1 MIDWT
6 IDKLIFS
13 AESSIKINGGWL
25 MTGPHVSINLPTT
38 PVRYLYSGWQSWSLT
53 AWVDT
58 NHPIRPMRPSIY
70 YPLQIDPVYARE
82 TRPHGSWYGAVEL
95 SDGQLLFLGG
105 LGLESHIILDDQL
118 LTGGYET
125 GSGEWFLAVGEE
137 DEIMAR
143 YAELIND
150 RFGKG
155 PSGKSSVFKSL
166 STPYRVWCSWY
177 SLYAEINETRLMKIL
192 VDLGPIAGEE
202 GLPFDVFQVD
212 DGWQRGIGEWEPN
225 SKFPSG
231 MAHMAAQIHATGR
244 KAGIWLAPL
253 LVVPSSRIYREHRDW
268 LLHNENGNLVSAGY
282 NWGEPLYALDT
293 THPAVL
299 EWLAALMKKVTGWGF
314 DYVKLD
320 FLYAGALPGK
330 RFLDIAREAAYRKG
344 LLTIRTALRDAYLLT
359 CGAPILPSLG
369 LCDGIRAGP
378 DVAGHFS
385 SHRDDNLLMNF
396 SVPGARNS
404 LRTTYNRLWLLS
416 LVQIDPDV
424 VYFRSR
430 DINLTLE
437 EKSLIQYMAQIC
449 NFKATSDVPA
459 WLSDPERAALREFLI
474 STPNIERSAHGS
486 FLVDNHPVDFCP
498 SIGLPGLPNLF
509 TNIFGSLLG
518 GLANIPVFLQVFEIL
533 AKYHLKEK
541 IKQNPV

>member
-58 NHPIRPMRPSIY
+58 NHPIRPMRPSIF
-70 YPLQIDPVYARE
+70 YPLHTDPVYARE
-82 TRPHGSWYGAVEL
+82 TRPHGSWYGAVKL

-137 DEIMAR
+137 DEIMGK
-143 YAELIND
+143 YAELLND

-177 SLYAEINETRLMKIL
+177 SLYTEINETRLMKTL

-231 MAHMAAQIHATGR
+231 MAYLAAQIHATGR

-253 LVVPSSRIYREHRDW
+253 LVVPSSSIYREHRDW
-268 LLHNENGNLVSAGY
+268 LLHRENGNLVSAGY

-299 EWLAALMKKVTGWGF
+299 GWLAALMKKVTGWGF

-330 RFLDIAREAAYRKG
+330 RFLDFAREAAYRKG
-344 LLTIRTALRDAYLLT
+344 LLTIRTALGDAYLLT

-430 DINLTLE
+430 AINLTLE
-437 EKSLIQYMAQIC
+437 EKSLIQHMAQIC
-449 NFKATSDVPA
+449 NFKATSDIPA
-459 WLSDPERAALREFLI
+459 WLSVPERAALREFLNCT
-474 STPNIERSAHGS
+474 SKIERNAHRTY
-486 FLVDNHPVDFCP
+486 LVDNQPVDFCP
-498 SIGLPGLPNLF
+498 YIGVPALPDMG

-518 GLANIPVFLQVFEIL
+518 GLANIPAFLKVFEIL
-533 AKYHLKEK
+533 AKSHLRKTIE
-541 IKQNPV
+541 QNPV